1 MIQRGRSSGAE
12 LAVVPT
18 GPFPLIE
25 RPEPP
30 VGMSEFQQNE
40 WRRVVSGMPA
50 DWFRP
55 ETLASL
61 AEYCSHMETAE
72 YLERRLRQAQAEMVD
87 TKELKAIVSMRKETS
102 AIINALMRSM
112 RLTQQATF
120 DKERKKDKLGKKP
133 WQQ

>member
-1 MIQRGRSSGAE
+1 MMQRGRSSGAE

-18 GPFPLIE
+18 GQIPEIE

-30 VGMSEFQQNE
+30 PGMSEFQQTE
-40 WRRVVSGMPA
+40 WRRVVDGMPP

-61 AEYCSHMETAE
+61 AEYCSHRETAE
-72 YLERRLRQAQAEMVD
+72 YLERLLRQKQSEQAD
-87 TKELKAIVSMRKETS
+87 TKELKAVVSMRKETS

-112 RLTQQATF
+112 RLTQQSTF
-120 DKERKKDKLGKKP
+120 DKERKKDKIGKKP